1 MRPLKKFLVAPVL
14 LVVLVPVVSVIPS
27 QVIAGSRQNVHG
39 AIRGHHRTR
48 AAMTIWERMR
58 DPKGWWQSRVVRS
71 HEPGR
76 NPRVRSSG
84 SGMQPLAEGAITNP
98 VFFTAPTFGSAGR
111 SARNT
116 EIGDFN
122 GDGKLDL
129 LISNEC
135 LSDADCTQGTVAVL
149 LGNGDGTYQPALG
162 SNAAAVLASG
172 AIGYLDRA
180 A

>member
-1 MRPLKKFLVAPVL
+1 MRPRKKFLVAPVL

-27 QVIAGSRQNVHG
+27 QVIVGSPQNVHG
-39 AIRGHHRTR
+39 TIHGLQRTR
-48 AAMTIWERMR
+48 RAMTIWERMR
-58 DPKGWWQSRVVRS
+58 DPRGWWRSRLVRS
-71 HEPGR
+71 YQPSGNPQGRYPGAG
-76 NPRVRSSG
+76 V
-84 SGMQPLAEGAITNP
+84 QPSAGGAIMNP

-135 LSDADCTQGTVAVL
+135 
-149 LGNGDGTYQPALG
+149 
-162 SNAAAVLASG
+162 
-172 AIGYLDRA
+172 
-180 A
+180 